1 MKSPSFWLKLRCSS
15 LINGQ
20 QSNRKSPLL
29 WNALFKFQ
37 QLLGDITCGLLVP
50 ASLGIM
56 RLSLHIQQDI
66 DIVSLPRQCSK
77 PFLRTTVH
85 HLARHL
91 NSQVSLQL
99 CSAFFSLNLC
109 SPSTPSR
116 RCTAQSRFSNEHPR
130 CRCSKRLAHTAHC
143 VSSSHRIISVLMILI
158 FSFSI
163 IFSPCRRLPSPKHLT
178 YRFNSG
184 VWSATN

>member
-99 CSAFFSLNLC
+99 CSAFFSLSLC
-109 SPSTPSR
+109 FKLFPLPALRQGAAPR
-116 RCTAQSRFSNEHPR
+116 RADFQTSSLVAGAAKGWRIP
-130 CRCSKRLAHTAHC
+130 HT
-143 VSSSHRIISVLMILI
+143 V
-158 FSFSI
+158 F
-163 IFSPCRRLPSPKHLT
+163 PHLT
-178 YRFNSG
+178 G
-184 VWSATN
+184 